1 MSIYA
6 HTSVCY
12 TVLTSTRWHA
22 SSLSPAAV
30 VCVLCFCFL
39 QLCAALLIKLIQ
51 RRRSRRQPKADKE
64 HNQNDAPDEEHA
76 RASCCDFVNKGSSRC
91 DDQRAPF
98 APFSIN
104 LLPFFCCQDN
114 STKAYTQ
121 IHTNCRQ
128 GKEGNMKIRQTTPL
142 RDCISDPAQK
152 QTRSHTV
159 RHHLLHNRS
168 MHSHPDRTIP

>member
-1 MSIYA
+1 MRTHFCMLYCA
-6 HTSVCY
+6 DKHKM
-12 TVLTSTRWHA
+12 A
-22 SSLSPAAV
+22 
-30 VCVLCFCFL
+30 CFVFIACRCC
-39 QLCAALLIKLIQ
+39 LCALFLLSAALCCLAHNKADLE

-128 GKEGNMKIRQTTPL
+128 GKEHEDQTDNTSA
-142 RDCISDPAQK
+142 R
-152 QTRSHTV
+152 
-159 RHHLLHNRS
+159 LH
-168 MHSHPDRTIP
+168 